1 MNQKKLRRG
10 GDGSRIADPAV
21 SLSTPKMTD
30 ELDRSRSTTYAAG
43 GVQNNARMTRNARKS
58 GANLG
63 EIGREGN
70 REMGEYC
77 PIFIIDKEKVKFVA
91 ATMP

>member
-10 GDGSRIADPAV
+10 GGGSIADAAV

-30 ELDRSRSTTYAAG
+30 ELDRSRSTTTYAG

-63 EIGREGN
+63 EIGEKGN
-70 REMGEYC
+70 RDGR
-77 PIFIIDKEKVKFVA
+77 ISSHFHR
-91 ATMP
+91 

>member
-1 MNQKKLRRG
+1 
-10 GDGSRIADPAV
+10 
-21 SLSTPKMTD
+21 MTD
-30 ELDRSRSTTYAAG
+30 ELDRSSRSTTYAAG

-63 EIGREGN
+63 EIGGEGN
-70 REMGEYC
+70 REMGEYF
-77 PIFIIDKEKVKFVA
+77 PIFITDKKKVKSVA